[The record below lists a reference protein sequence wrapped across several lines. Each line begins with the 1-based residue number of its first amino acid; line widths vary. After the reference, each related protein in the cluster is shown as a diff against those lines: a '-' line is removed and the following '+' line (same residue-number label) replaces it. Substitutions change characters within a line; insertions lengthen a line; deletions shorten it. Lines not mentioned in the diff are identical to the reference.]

1 MAQCLSDFWLCI
13 RVDIELYRSE
23 GQGFKPFMN
32 GITCDIPKLMPL
44 FTEQAGTDGAFA
56 TWARGDVTALKL
68 QESRK

>member
-1 MAQCLSDFWLCI
+1 
-13 RVDIELYRSE
+13 
-23 GQGFKPFMN
+23 MN